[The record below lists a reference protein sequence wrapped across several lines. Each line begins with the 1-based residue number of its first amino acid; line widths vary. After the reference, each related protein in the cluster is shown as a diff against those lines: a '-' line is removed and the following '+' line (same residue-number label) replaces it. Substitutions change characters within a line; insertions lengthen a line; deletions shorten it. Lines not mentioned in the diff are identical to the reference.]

1 MPIVLVQS
9 ATSFMSTAATH
20 DDVSHWV
27 LTVGLIVG
35 LVLLT
40 WGVSEWWSGPR
51 RMRLRATDVALVH
64 EGRVILSGIARPAWA
79 VATTPWGK
87 VTCLWY
93 QARLHFGGRGDRT
106 YYRERNAVP
115 FVLDDGTGR
124 ILVLARQARLDAASD
139 WLLGR
144 LGIGQAEAVSEGASP
159 AEVSAMLERPMQPT
173 PQPFLASGDPNYSG
187 PGIDKEERYLG
198 VGERVT
204 VIGQATPLS
213 SGAIRDQDACF
224 ADLQSADVTSAHV
237 VGSAKHSGLV
247 LLAGDF
253 NQVRIRQRLA
263 VLAVVL
269 GGSLSGCAIVI
280 FQLLRQGTP

>member
-1 MPIVLVQS
+1 
-9 ATSFMSTAATH
+9 MSIAVGGG
-20 DDVSHWV
+20 DMSRNLLFVGLMGGLLLFGW
-27 LTVGLIVG
+27 GLIV
-35 LVLLT
+35 
-40 WGVSEWWSGPR
+40 WWSGPR
-51 RMRLRATDVALVH
+51 RLRLRATNVALVH
-64 EGRVILSGIARPAWA
+64 EGRVILSGVARPAWA

-144 LGIGQAEAVSEGASP
+144 LSIGQAGAISEGASP

-173 PQPFLASGDPNYSG
+173 PPPFLVSGDPTYSD
-187 PGIDKEERYLG
+187 PGIDREERYLR

-204 VIGQATPLS
+204 VIGTATPLD
-213 SGAIRDQDACF
+213 SGGIRDEDACF
-224 ADLQSADVTSAHV
+224 ADIQSADLTSAYV

-269 GGSLSGCAIVI
+269 GGLLSGCAFI
-280 FQLLRQGTP
+280 LLPPRQ